1 MPLNAL
7 DQARSAAQLLQLRT
21 PLLSGSLTPIEHIRV
36 SAESISLHAA
46 LLDSITDLSPSGV
59 LSPIDCA
66 RLSAE
71 LLQIRTDLAGKQ
83 LSPVERDSANAR
95 EIFILSRLGQ
105 PVKLGSEE
113 GQAAFEAA
121 RAFYQENLKGRVVQS
136 VIGPVRINGA
146 SWKKSKLGMKADTLK
161 AKLIEHV
168 REILETGTAG
178 PRQEPHKE
186 RNEGFVAFY
195 FIQKQVKV
203 NDLLVTAGVTVAEDS
218 QGNLF
223 YNVSHAGQESW
234 KAKKNGVPDYAGEV
248 PRSGNAVDGLLD
260 TLNEENSNAV
270 SSTVADDEINITIL
284 AIAPDK
290 PVTAATSRGD
300 VPTELLDALPDLT
313 PSHLNALELMRFS
326 AELLTV
332 RANLEAG
339 KLSPIEQVRASARGL
354 ELRGL
359 LGSARR
365 PQRRRQSE
373 PANTARLLITDKITQ
388 KNGGLLITGNSLA
401 LAAYAKAYMDQAKFT
416 MTPAGLLFTKAQ
428 ARAAKALPT
437 TQEILPSGAVLYTYA
452 DPDGVSVAFKGNISG
467 IARDLPELKSL
478 MAQEWGSEKFRAV
491 FGEDAAPADIEAYQE
506 EQAAIAQRKADNEAA
521 DIEKAAAP
529 LREKEAAETL
539 AKVQAEELARV
550 LALQEH
556 LKREEFEKTI
566 GAGTSENPIYQAYL
580 DTLEELPTSGS
591 NAGFLGWGGIRA
603 GEFTRLTKAPVS
615 ANKDEYVAYV
625 RQWADEHLSDRV
637 KAIRAQAEPK
647 NVEPL
652 EITAETPDA
661 TIEGASDEQ
670 LQAKLL
676 AVAKDFYRGLSHA
689 TKDVARRLEK
699 GTYDRSEAIQA
710 LKQNRDYLIER
721 VKAGAESDAD
731 IMARM
736 GRQYGDK
743 SVAELEAIH
752 EGMGGEIRAT
762 QSDREMNGGGRR
774 TGPAVAN
781 ESARQMGQHRLELGI
796 YITARQA
803 AEPALAQSDNPADL
817 YAAKAVGFESFSE
830 YAASRIGKLP
840 MTEFLLARAQ
850 YKIVE
855 HLEKAGRSDRNT
867 LGSLELQGA
876 NNQGPNALAQ
886 LRQSGVVQ
894 NNLRAKSDP
903 FSLAPGVTLRNFVA
917 GNHGAQP
924 APAVEATAEPAP
936 AAQHEIIEYTTKRGK
951 VLRGIIRTD
960 LSQAEAK
967 AIDQYTWRMNGGYF
981 IREQH
986 LDGDT
991 SHIQAA
997 PAPVVLSPE
1006 QQVEK
1011 AATDERLAEER
1022 RQKAL
1027 SSQVEKLR
1035 SVANKAVEGGEAGM
1049 GQDRLT
1055 NTARR
1060 AGMAASAIA
1069 KASANKAAGQTL
1081 NNIADAIEVGA
1092 AGLLTKLSSRAQLE
1106 ELQRALRLAQ
1116 YETDRRLS
1124 YSEQLKRKG
1133 RPFDDDDLKN
1143 VVMPSQVTWASRYTD
1158 AAKIIAKKSPTGNT
1172 RLIAALYKMGARA
1185 ERFTMNPEDAAITR
1199 RAYDVLKGLKEGYT
1213 LQDPIESLARQER
1226 LARMGI
1232 TDASTLREA
1241 ARELLPMMV
1250 AKTEESA
1257 VKKAERAIIGQK
1269 VGIDFFPTPANVAQ
1283 RMARLAGISKGTRVL
1298 EPSAGNG
1305 NLADAAKAA
1314 GGEVDVI
1321 EISSQLRDILTAKG
1335 YTVVDHDFDGFTPEQ
1350 PYQAILMNPPFSARK
1365 DASHI
1370 MRAFGMLASGGR
1382 LVAIA
1387 GEGVFFGQ
1395 DQKAV
1400 AFRAWL
1406 DTHNATIEKLDG
1418 GTFKDK
1424 DLLAQTGANARM
1436 IVLKK

>member
-1 MPLNAL
+1 MPSHAIE
-7 DQARSAAQLLQLRT
+7 QARSAAKLLQLHA
-21 PLLSGSLTPIEHIRV
+21 PLLSGSLNPIEQARATV
-36 SAESISLHAA
+36 ESIDLHAA
-46 LLDSITDLSPSGV
+46 LLDAVQETTP
-59 LSPIDCA
+59 
-66 RLSAE
+66 
-71 LLQIRTDLAGKQ
+71 
-83 LSPVERDSANAR
+83 
-95 EIFILSRLGQ
+95 
-105 PVKLGSEE
+105 KL
-113 GQAAFEAA
+113 
-121 RAFYQENLKGRVVQS
+121 Y
-136 VIGPVRINGA
+136 
-146 SWKKSKLGMKADTLK
+146 
-161 AKLIEHV
+161 
-168 REILETGTAG
+168 
-178 PRQEPHKE
+178 
-186 RNEGFVAFY
+186 
-195 FIQKQVKV
+195 
-203 NDLLVTAGVTVAEDS
+203 
-218 QGNLF
+218 
-223 YNVSHAGQESW
+223 
-234 KAKKNGVPDYAGEV
+234 
-248 PRSGNAVDGLLD
+248 
-260 TLNEENSNAV
+260 
-270 SSTVADDEINITIL
+270 
-284 AIAPDK
+284 
-290 PVTAATSRGD
+290 
-300 VPTELLDALPDLT
+300 
-313 PSHLNALELMRFS
+313 NALEVMRFS

-339 KLSPIEQVRASARGL
+339 QLSPIEQVRASARGL

-359 LGSARR
+359 LGGPIRR
-365 PQRRRQSE
+365 PQRRRQASS
-373 PANTARLLITDKITQ
+373 ANLVRQMVTGKIAQ
-388 KNGGLLITGNSLA
+388 KNGGVLVTGNSLA
-401 LAAYAKAYMDQAKFT
+401 LAAYVTAYLDQAKYM

-428 ARAAKALPT
+428 ARAAQVLPT
-437 TQEILPSGAVLYTYA
+437 TQEILSSGAVLYTYA
-452 DPDGVSVAFKGNISG
+452 DPDGVSVAFKGDISG

-478 MAQEWGSEKFRAV
+478 MAQEWGPEKFRAV
-491 FGEDAAPADIEAYQE
+491 FGEDAAPAEIEAYQE

-529 LREKEAAETL
+529 LREKEAAEAL

-591 NAGFLGWGGIRA
+591 NAGFLGWAGIRA

-625 RQWADEHLSDRV
+625 RQWADEHLSGRV
-637 KAIRAQAEPK
+637 KAARAQAEPK
-647 NVEPL
+647 NVEQL
-652 EITAETPDA
+652 VITAETPDS
-661 TIEGASDEQ
+661 TIEGATDEQ

-689 TKDVARRLEK
+689 TKDIARRLEK
-699 GTYDRSEAIQA
+699 GTYDRQQAIQA

-736 GRQYGDK
+736 ARQYGDK
-743 SVAELEAIH
+743 SVAELEAAY
-752 EGMGGEIRAT
+752 EDMGGEIRSS

-781 ESARQMGQHRLELGI
+781 EGARQMGQHRLELGI
-796 YITARQA
+796 YIKARQE
-803 AEPALAQSDNPADL
+803 AEPVP
-817 YAAKAVGFESFSE
+817 
-830 YAASRIGKLP
+830 
-840 MTEFLLARAQ
+840 
-850 YKIVE
+850 VE
-855 HLEKAGRSDRNT
+855 
-867 LGSLELQGA
+867 
-876 NNQGPNALAQ
+876 P
-886 LRQSGVVQ
+886 
-894 NNLRAKSDP
+894 
-903 FSLAPGVTLRNFVA
+903 
-917 GNHGAQP
+917 
-924 APAVEATAEPAP
+924 P
-936 AAQHEIIEYTTKRGK
+936 AALHEIIEYTTKRGK

-960 LSQAEAK
+960 LSLAEAK
-967 AIDQYTWRMNGGYF
+967 VIDPYTWRMNGGYF
-981 IREQH
+981 IREEH

-991 SHIQAA
+991 AHIQAT

-1006 QQVEK
+1006 QEVEK
-1011 AATDERLAEER
+1011 AANAERLAEER

-1027 SSQVEKLR
+1027 GSQVEKLR
-1035 SVANKAVEGGEAGM
+1035 TVANKAVQSGDAGM
-1049 GQDRLT
+1049 SQDRTT

-1069 KASANKAAGQTL
+1069 KASANKADGQTL

-1092 AGLLTKLSSRAQLE
+1092 GGLLTKLSSRAQLE

-1124 YSEQLKRKG
+1124 YSDQLKRKG
-1133 RPFDDDDLKN
+1133 RPFDDNDLKN
-1143 VVMPSQVTWASRYTD
+1143 VTMPSQVTWASRFRD
-1158 AAKIIAKKSPTGNT
+1158 AAKAIGKHSPDGNM
-1172 RLIAALYKMGARA
+1172 RLMAALNKMGARS
-1185 ERFTMNPEDAAITR
+1185 EQFTMNTEDAAITR
-1199 RAYDVLKGLKEGYT
+1199 KASAVLNGT
-1213 LQDPIESLARQER
+1213 RDSHVLQDPMESIARLER
-1226 LARMGI
+1226 LARMGL

-1269 VGIDFFPTPANVAQ
+1269 VGIDFFPTPASVAQ
-1283 RMARLAGISKGTRVL
+1283 RMARLAGITQGTRVL

-1387 GEGVFFGQ
+1387 GEGVFFGT

-1406 DTHNATIEKLDG
+1406 DTHNATIEKLEG

-1424 DLLAQTGANARM
+1424 DLLAQTGANGRL
-1436 IVLKK
+1436 IVIKK

>member
-1 MPLNAL
+1 MPSHAIE
-7 DQARSAAQLLQLRT
+7 QARSAAKLLQLHA
-21 PLLSGSLTPIEHIRV
+21 PLLSGSLNPIEQARATV
-36 SAESISLHAA
+36 ESIDLHAA
-46 LLDSITDLSPSGV
+46 LLDAVQEATP
-59 LSPIDCA
+59 
-66 RLSAE
+66 
-71 LLQIRTDLAGKQ
+71 
-83 LSPVERDSANAR
+83 
-95 EIFILSRLGQ
+95 
-105 PVKLGSEE
+105 KL
-113 GQAAFEAA
+113 
-121 RAFYQENLKGRVVQS
+121 Y
-136 VIGPVRINGA
+136 
-146 SWKKSKLGMKADTLK
+146 
-161 AKLIEHV
+161 
-168 REILETGTAG
+168 
-178 PRQEPHKE
+178 
-186 RNEGFVAFY
+186 
-195 FIQKQVKV
+195 
-203 NDLLVTAGVTVAEDS
+203 
-218 QGNLF
+218 
-223 YNVSHAGQESW
+223 
-234 KAKKNGVPDYAGEV
+234 
-248 PRSGNAVDGLLD
+248 
-260 TLNEENSNAV
+260 
-270 SSTVADDEINITIL
+270 
-284 AIAPDK
+284 
-290 PVTAATSRGD
+290 
-300 VPTELLDALPDLT
+300 
-313 PSHLNALELMRFS
+313 NALEVMRFS

-359 LGSARR
+359 LGGPIRR
-365 PQRRRQSE
+365 PQRRRQASS
-373 PANTARLLITDKITQ
+373 ANLVRQMVTGKVAQ
-388 KNGGLLITGNSLA
+388 KNGGVLVTGNSLA
-401 LAAYAKAYMDQAKFT
+401 LAAYVTAYLDQAKYT

-428 ARAAKALPT
+428 ARAAQVLPT
-437 TQEILPSGAVLYTYA
+437 TQEILSSGAVLYTYA
-452 DPDGVSVAFKGNISG
+452 DPAGVSVAFKGDISG

-478 MAQEWGSEKFRAV
+478 MAQEWGPEKFRVV
-491 FGEDAAPADIEAYQE
+491 FGEDAAAADIEAYQE
-506 EQAAIAQRKADNEAA
+506 EQAAIAQRKVDNEAA

-529 LREKEAAETL
+529 LLEKEAAEAL

-550 LALQEH
+550 LVLQEH

-625 RQWADEHLSDRV
+625 RQWADEHLSERV
-637 KAIRAQAEPK
+637 KAARAPAEPK

-652 EITAETPDA
+652 VITAETPDS
-661 TIEGASDEQ
+661 TIEGANDEQ

-689 TKDVARRLEK
+689 TKDIARRLEK
-699 GTYDRSEAIQA
+699 GTYDRPQAIQA

-736 GRQYGDK
+736 ARQYGDK
-743 SVAELEAIH
+743 SVAELEAVY
-752 EGMGGEIRAT
+752 EGMGGEIRSS

-781 ESARQMGQHRLELGI
+781 EGARQMGQHRLELGI
-796 YITARQA
+796 YIKARQE
-803 AEPALAQSDNPADL
+803 AEPVPVEPPASKPAITGTGTQFISPNVLAEPPE
-817 YAAKAVGFESFSE
+817 VGAIPV
-830 YAASRIGKLP
+830 YGSRR
-840 MTEFLLARAQ
+840 EFLVLQDGLMVMDDSKRAAIVHAYGKTGPATVRAHAREYNAGRRWILNGE
-850 YKIVE
+850 KIVPTD
-855 HLEKAGRSDRNT
+855 AD
-867 LGSLELQGA
+867 Q
-876 NNQGPNALAQ
+876 
-886 LRQSGVVQ
+886 
-894 NNLRAKSDP
+894 DP
-903 FSLAPGVTLRNFVA
+903 
-917 GNHGAQP
+917 
-924 APAVEATAEPAP
+924 EPP

-951 VLRGIIRTD
+951 VLRGIVRTD
-960 LSQAEAK
+960 LAFAEAK
-967 AIDQYTWRMNGGYF
+967 AIDAYTWRMNGGYF
-981 IREQH
+981 IREEH

-991 SHIQAA
+991 AHIQAA

-1006 QQVEK
+1006 QEVEK
-1011 AATDERLAEER
+1011 AANAERLAEER

-1027 SSQVEKLR
+1027 GSQVEKLR
-1035 SVANKAVEGGEAGM
+1035 TVANKAVESGDAGM
-1049 GQDRLT
+1049 SQDRTT

-1069 KASANKAAGQTL
+1069 KASANKADGQTL

-1092 AGLLTKLSSRAQLE
+1092 GGLLTKLSSRAQLE

-1124 YSEQLKRKG
+1124 YSDQLKRKG
-1133 RPFDDDDLKN
+1133 RPFDDNDLKN
-1143 VVMPSQVTWASRYTD
+1143 ITMPSQVTWASRFRD
-1158 AAKIIAKKSPTGNT
+1158 AAKAIGKHSPDGNM
-1172 RLIAALYKMGARA
+1172 RLMAALNKMGARA
-1185 ERFTMNPEDAAITR
+1185 EQFTMNTEDAAITR
-1199 RAYDVLKGLKEGYT
+1199 RASALLKGT
-1213 LQDPIESLARQER
+1213 RDSHVLQDPMESIARLER
-1226 LARMGI
+1226 LSRMGI

-1269 VGIDFFPTPANVAQ
+1269 VGIDFFPTPLNVAH
-1283 RMARLAGISKGTRVL
+1283 RMASLAGITKGTRVL

-1305 NLADAAKAA
+1305 NLADAAKSA

-1335 YTVVDHDFDGFTPEQ
+1335 YTVVDHDFEGFTPEQ

-1387 GEGVFFGQ
+1387 GEGVFFGT

-1406 DTHNATIEKLDG
+1406 DTHKATIEKLEG

-1436 IVLKK
+1436 IIIKK

>member
-1 MPLNAL
+1 M
-7 DQARSAAQLLQLRT
+7 
-21 PLLSGSLTPIEHIRV
+21 
-36 SAESISLHAA
+36 
-46 LLDSITDLSPSGV
+46 
-59 LSPIDCA
+59 
-66 RLSAE
+66 
-71 LLQIRTDLAGKQ
+71 
-83 LSPVERDSANAR
+83 
-95 EIFILSRLGQ
+95 
-105 PVKLGSEE
+105 
-113 GQAAFEAA
+113 
-121 RAFYQENLKGRVVQS
+121 
-136 VIGPVRINGA
+136 
-146 SWKKSKLGMKADTLK
+146 
-161 AKLIEHV
+161 
-168 REILETGTAG
+168 
-178 PRQEPHKE
+178 
-186 RNEGFVAFY
+186 
-195 FIQKQVKV
+195 
-203 NDLLVTAGVTVAEDS
+203 
-218 QGNLF
+218 
-223 YNVSHAGQESW
+223 
-234 KAKKNGVPDYAGEV
+234 
-248 PRSGNAVDGLLD
+248 
-260 TLNEENSNAV
+260 
-270 SSTVADDEINITIL
+270 
-284 AIAPDK
+284 
-290 PVTAATSRGD
+290 
-300 VPTELLDALPDLT
+300 
-313 PSHLNALELMRFS
+313 ELMRFS
-326 AELLTV
+326 AELL
-332 RANLEAG
+332 
-339 KLSPIEQVRASARGL
+339 QVRATLVADKLNPLERVRYSARGL

-359 LGSARR
+359 LGSAGVSRR
-365 PQRRRQSE
+365 PQRRRNAGVAPDPVSATPTQ
-373 PANTARLLITDKITQ
+373 LITDKIPQ
-388 KNGGLLITGNSLA
+388 KNGGVLVVGDPDA
-401 LAAYAKAYMDQAKFT
+401 LDTYARTYLDQAKYT
-416 MTPAGLLFTKAQ
+416 KAPTGLLLTKSQ
-428 ARAAKALPT
+428 ARLAQYLPT
-437 TQEILPSGAVLYTYA
+437 SQEALPSGAVIYRYA
-452 DPDGVSVAFKGNISG
+452 DGGVAVAFERELSG
-467 IARDLPELKSL
+467 IASDLADLKSQ
-478 MAQEWGSEKFRAV
+478 MGQRWGAEKYRAV
-491 FGEDAAPADIEAYQE
+491 FGEDAAPADIAAFQE
-506 EQAAIAQRKADNEAA
+506 EQDAIAQRKADNAA
-521 DIEKAAAP
+521 AAIEKSEAP
-529 LREKEAAETL
+529 QREKEAAEAL
-539 AKVQAEELARV
+539 AKVQAEELARIQ
-550 LALQEH
+550 AEQDQAS
-556 LKREEFEKTI
+556 REDFEKTI
-566 GAGTSENPIYQAYL
+566 GVGKAENPIYQAYL
-580 DTLEELPTSGS
+580 DTLETLPTYEDGNS
-591 NAGFLGWGGIRA
+591 AFLGWATLRA
-603 GEFTRLTKAPVS
+603 GEFERLSKGRVS
-615 ANKDEYVAYV
+615 ADRAGHLAYV
-625 RQWADEHLSDRV
+625 RQWADEHLS
-637 KAIRAQAEPK
+637 
-647 NVEPL
+647 
-652 EITAETPDA
+652 
-661 TIEGASDEQ
+661 
-670 LQAKLL
+670 
-676 AVAKDFYRGLSHA
+676 
-689 TKDVARRLEK
+689 
-699 GTYDRSEAIQA
+699 
-710 LKQNRDYLIER
+710 ER
-721 VKAGAESDAD
+721 VKSGA
-731 IMARM
+731 
-736 GRQYGDK
+736 Q
-743 SVAELEAIH
+743 
-752 EGMGGEIRAT
+752 
-762 QSDREMNGGGRR
+762 
-774 TGPAVAN
+774 
-781 ESARQMGQHRLELGI
+781 
-796 YITARQA
+796 
-803 AEPALAQSDNPADL
+803 EPATKP
-817 YAAKAVGFESFSE
+817 
-830 YAASRIGKLP
+830 
-840 MTEFLLARAQ
+840 
-850 YKIVE
+850 
-855 HLEKAGRSDRNT
+855 
-867 LGSLELQGA
+867 
-876 NNQGPNALAQ
+876 
-886 LRQSGVVQ
+886 
-894 NNLRAKSDP
+894 
-903 FSLAPGVTLRNFVA
+903 
-917 GNHGAQP
+917 
-924 APAVEATAEPAP
+924 
-936 AAQHEIIEYTTKRGK
+936 EIIEYTTKRGK

-960 LSQAEAK
+960 LSQAQAK
-967 AIDQYTWRMNGGYF
+967 AIDPYTWRMNGGYF

-986 LDGDT
+986 LEGDT
-991 SHIQAA
+991 AHIQAA

-1006 QQVEK
+1006 QQAEK

-1027 SSQVEKLR
+1027 ATQVEKLR
-1035 SVANKAVEGGEAGM
+1035 SVADKAVEGGDADM
-1049 GQDRLT
+1049 GRDRLT

-1283 RMARLAGISKGTRVL
+1283 RMASLAGISKGTRVL

>member
-7 DQARSAAQLLQLRT
+7 DQARSTAQLLQLRT

-36 SAESISLHAA
+36 SAESIRLHAA
-46 LLDSITDLSPSGV
+46 LLDSITDLNPSGV
-59 LSPIDCA
+59 LSPIECA

-71 LLQIRTDLAGKQ
+71 LLQIRTDLAGLE
-83 LSPVERDSANAR
+83 LSPSERESANAR
-95 EIFILSRLGQ
+95 ETFILSRLGL
-105 PVKLGSEE
+105 PVRPGSEE

-121 RAFYQENLKGRVVQS
+121 RAFYQENLKGRVIQS

-168 REILETGTAG
+168 REILESGTAG
-178 PRQEPHKE
+178 QRQEPHKE

-203 NDLLVTAGVTVAEDS
+203 NDLLVTAGVTVAEDG

-223 YNVSHAGQESW
+223 YNVSHAGQECW

-260 TLNEENSNAV
+260 NLNEEESNAV
-270 SSTVADDEINITIL
+270 DNTVADDEINITIL
-284 AIAPDK
+284 AITPDK
-290 PVTAATSRGD
+290 PVEVAITPGSAPA
-300 VPTELLDALPDLT
+300 ELLDAIPELT
-313 PSHLNALELMRFS
+313 PSPLNALELMRFS

-373 PANTARLLITDKITQ
+373 PVNTARLLVTDKITQ
-388 KNGGLLITGNSLA
+388 KNGGLLVTGNSLA
-401 LAAYAKAYMDQAKFT
+401 LATYAKAYMDQAKFT

-452 DPDGVSVAFKGNISG
+452 DPDGVSVAFKGDISG
-467 IARDLPELKSL
+467 IARDFPELKSL
-478 MAQEWGSEKFRAV
+478 MAQEWGSEKFRTV

-529 LREKEAAETL
+529 LREKEATETL

-661 TIEGASDEQ
+661 TIESASDEQ

-676 AVAKDFYRGLSHA
+676 AVSKDFYRGLSHA

-743 SVAELEAIH
+743 SVAELEAVY
-752 EGMGGEIRAT
+752 EAMGGEIRST
-762 QSDREMNGGGRR
+762 QSDREMSGGGRR

-781 ESARQMGQHRLELGI
+781 EGARQMGQHRLELGI
-796 YITARQA
+796 YIKARQE
-803 AEPALAQSDNPADL
+803 AEPVPVEPPASKPAITGTGTQFISPNVLAEPPE
-817 YAAKAVGFESFSE
+817 VGAIPV
-830 YAASRIGKLP
+830 YGSRR
-840 MTEFLLARAQ
+840 EFLVLQDGLMVMDESKHAAIVHAYGKTGPATVRAHAREYNAGRRWILNGE
-850 YKIVE
+850 KIVPTD
-855 HLEKAGRSDRNT
+855 AD
-867 LGSLELQGA
+867 Q
-876 NNQGPNALAQ
+876 
-886 LRQSGVVQ
+886 
-894 NNLRAKSDP
+894 DP
-903 FSLAPGVTLRNFVA
+903 EP
-917 GNHGAQP
+917 
-924 APAVEATAEPAP
+924 PAVP
-936 AAQHEIIEYTTKRGK
+936 HEIIEYTTKRGK

-981 IREQH
+981 IREEH

-991 SHIQAA
+991 AHIQAA

-1250 AKTEESA
+1250 ARTEESA

-1406 DTHNATIEKLDG
+1406 ETHNATVEKLDG

-1424 DLLAQTGANARM
+1424 DLLAQTGANARL